1 MTTEGPAIHEGIFP
15 LLSVVIPTRNRAK
28 TLRYCLETIIGQSYP
43 SIQIIVSDNNSSDN
57 TRDLVAS
64 FDDSRITYV
73 RSDQSL
79 SMNDSYN
86 FALNAV
92 RGEYVTFIGDDDGFL
107 PDAIAFGMNF
117 LSDKKYSAI
126 TWRKM
131 DYHWPDHRIA
141 GMSNVMHGQ
150 SEPLLLAVNGTRKLK
165 LLSAFREGYN
175 NLPCIYNSIVEMRL
189 IEKVKECSPD
199 GLFFGGIIP
208 DVHSGIALSPFVGA
222 YLQAWFPLSVN
233 GASSMSGGVLQGMTT
248 RTPEEE
254 GLIKDIS
261 PAALKR
267 GYHPDIG
274 LSTSVVS
281 IAYGEYLLARS
292 RLQSVKWPKPRW
304 RRYVKAL
311 IREAVR
317 STNQEAILASA
328 RHTVKR
334 RKMLIYIPKP
344 RYTSSPSGS
353 DNNYFV
359 GRIILPTEL
368 VANVSQ
374 ASKLLASLLP
384 DKPHVE
390 GRPKLYFLRKW
401 FRLSF
406 RIAIDVYRT
415 IRSRCG

>member
-1 MTTEGPAIHEGIFP
+1 
-15 LLSVVIPTRNRAK
+15 
-28 TLRYCLETIIGQSYP
+28 
-43 SIQIIVSDNNSSDN
+43 
-57 TRDLVAS
+57 
-64 FDDSRITYV
+64 
-73 RSDQSL
+73 
-79 SMNDSYN
+79 MNDSYN

-150 SEPLLLAVNGTRKLK
+150 SEPLLLAVDGTRKLK
-165 LLSAFREGYN
+165 LLSTFREGYN

-233 GASSMSGGVLQGMTT
+233 GASSMSGGVLTGMTT